1 MALPPP
7 ESFEDIYREF
17 DAPPAP
23 FDCGA
28 ECAPKNGGI
37 PFCCDPAEAVPVV
50 YRTEWAFL
58 KSRTDMWRPFRPR
71 LTAERR
77 MVEETHDD
85 HRFVVCNGPS
95 TCDRPHRSISCRMFP
110 FYPYLDNRGRLL
122 GLVTNDVLEGKCVL
136 VGREEIVTPEFRR
149 EFLAFW
155 QKIFALHRAEH
166 RFYIQHSQAIRR
178 ARSRKRKSIVVIT
191 EEGEI
196 LMPRKL
202 PR

>member
-23 FDCGA
+23 FNCGA

-37 PFCCDPAEAVPVV
+37 PFCCDPTEAVPVV

-77 MVEETHDD
+77 MVEETTTITGSSSATDPRPATARTAPSPAGCF
-85 HRFVVCNGPS
+85 RFIRTWTTG
-95 TCDRPHRSISCRMFP
+95 
-110 FYPYLDNRGRLL
+110 GRLL
-122 GLVTNDVLEGKCVL
+122 GFVTNDVLE
-136 VGREEIVTPEFRR
+136 ESAFSWDARR
-149 EFLAFW
+149 
-155 QKIFALHRAEH
+155 
-166 RFYIQHSQAIRR
+166 S
-178 ARSRKRKSIVVIT
+178 
-191 EEGEI
+191 
-196 LMPRKL
+196 
-202 PR
+202 